1 MTDPIEQLYQMIANE
16 ASAAA
21 PADWRS
27 IRIDAEIEHDNGQA
41 TYDYE
46 DQAGNSS
53 WFEPPV
59 LVQYKIYQSFQSIRA
74 QMGATGLS
82 WRSAKFSL
90 NRLGKFKVSY
100 GYD

>member
-1 MTDPIEQLYQMIANE
+1 MNDTIEQLYQLIANE

-27 IRIDAEIEHDNGQA
+27 IRIDAEIDDDNGQA

-46 DQAGNSS
+46 DQAGYSS

-59 LVQYKIYQSFQSIRA
+59 LVQYKIYQSFQAIRA
-74 QMGATGLS
+74 QMGAAGSS

-90 NRLGKFKVSY
+90 NNLGEFKVSY
-100 GYD
+100 DYD